1 MFIAAQ
7 ACPRWFGR
15 VFAFPPDPWRWKVKG
30 RTVKDSEGEHSEG
43 ERRRVGVA
51 VHIVQRN
58 KLWGHGGNSGWAQ
71 DSSVKSL
78 VQGGAVEDLSR

>member
-7 ACPRWFGR
+7 AWPRWFGR

-58 KLWGHGGNSGWAQ
+58 KLCGAWWEQRVGTRLKCQESGAGGRSG
-71 DSSVKSL
+71 
-78 VQGGAVEDLSR
+78 GPE